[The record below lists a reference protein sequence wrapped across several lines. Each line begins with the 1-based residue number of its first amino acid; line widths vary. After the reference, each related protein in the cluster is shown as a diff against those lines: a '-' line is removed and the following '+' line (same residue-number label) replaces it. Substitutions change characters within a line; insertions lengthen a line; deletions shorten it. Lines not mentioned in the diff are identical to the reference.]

1 MISALCIGIICA
13 SFDEIHQLFIEG
25 RSGQV
30 IDVCIDTIGI
40 ALGICSFM
48 LLYKI
53 VLKIRKDGVFDRQ
66 E

>member
-1 MISALCIGIICA
+1 MISALFIGIIYA
-13 SFDEIHQLFIEG
+13 SLDEIHQLFIEG

-30 IDVCIDTIGI
+30 IDVCIDTIGV